1 MYVFSCPLSRSFTSL
16 CSVRASIYK
25 TVLESLKLQLG
36 VVQQL
41 TEELLRQLSSLP
53 SAEEYGYQ
61 SVWSVWQKKDTA
73 ILNLRPPN
81 NMCLPLTVLHPAF
94 ARLMQTVYHVREPT
108 PGTPASVVYISA
120 LQVAFALC
128 EHMAEPFEE
137 DESRCRDLC
146 HQLRGLLGSSLRK
159 YSLNIESNH
168 PLETVP
174 SKADLY
180 VEKNGFITA
189 LGIVK
194 GEFESGDPY
203 MSVSRAYQ
211 ALVHRMLTVGEV
223 TDGAP
228 CILISVAGECPRSS
242 SFVS

>member
-1 MYVFSCPLSRSFTSL
+1 
-16 CSVRASIYK
+16 
-25 TVLESLKLQLG
+25 
-36 VVQQL
+36 
-41 TEELLRQLSSLP
+41 
-53 SAEEYGYQ
+53 
-61 SVWSVWQKKDTA
+61 
-73 ILNLRPPN
+73 
-81 NMCLPLTVLHPAF
+81 MCLPLTVLHPAF
-94 ARLMQTVYHVREPT
+94 ARLLKSVNHAPEP
-108 PGTPASVVYISA
+108 GPATRASDVYISA
-120 LQVAFALC
+120 LRVAFALC
-128 EHMAEPFEE
+128 EHMPEPYAE

-146 HQLRGLLGSSLRK
+146 HHLRGLLGSSLRTH
-159 YSLNIESNH
+159 SLHIESNH
-168 PLETVP
+168 PLEAIP

-180 VEKNGFITA
+180 VEKNGLITA

-211 ALVHRMLTVGEV
+211 ALVHKLLTVGGV